1 MFSVKQGVVRFHTN
15 LIALRGG
22 CEFVVRESG
31 RLRVLA
37 EKRKNVHGYI
47 KGYVWPDFTRY
58 LMMIGQKTDF
68 FTNFRTAYYNPYTC
82 SSFMTGEYPVY
93 TAERIV
99 MVMQERA
106 MIYFE

>member
-22 CEFVVRESG
+22 CEFIVKEKG

-47 KGYVWPDFTRY
+47 KGYLWPDFTRY
-58 LMMIGQKTDF
+58 LMMGRCDF